1 MATNS
6 QRTHQRSSQ
15 PTNQPTNQPTDQP
28 TDQPV
33 DQRSGRRTPQ
43 RADTVFVGGKVFTGT
58 GPAPIEAA
66 VAVAD
71 GRILAVADAATVRSL
86 VDADTEVVDLA
97 GGLLVPGFQDAHVH
111 PAVAGVQMLGCDL
124 SEGHSIE
131 EYLAVVAAYA
141 EAHPGT
147 GWIRGGGWSMD
158 VFPGGTPTRS
168 MLDAVLR
175 DRPVLLT
182 NRDGHGAWVNTRA
195 LQLAGVDATTTDPV
209 DGRIERE
216 ADGTPAGTLQEG
228 AVELVARHVPLAT
241 PDEAHA
247 GLLAAQEHLFS
258 LGVTSWQDAMIGAF
272 PGNPDNYDVYL
283 RAAREGSLR
292 ARVVGALWWDRER
305 GLEQIPDLEERRRT
319 GRVGRFD
326 ATSVKIMQDGIAENF
341 TAGLL
346 EPYLDACGCATGN
359 SGLSFIDPQVLT
371 EAVSRLDRAG
381 FQLHFHALGDRAVR
395 EVLDALAEAR
405 EANGA
410 NDNRHH
416 LAHLQLVHP
425 DDVERFA
432 ELGAAANIQA
442 LWAAHEPQMDEL
454 TIPFLGPERAALQY
468 PFGDLQRAGTRL
480 VAGSDWSV
488 SSPNPLWGIHVAVNR
503 SVPDEAPDSPE
514 PFEPMPPFFPEQA
527 LTLAQA
533 LTAYT
538 AGSAW
543 VNHLDEVTGT
553 VEVGKY
559 ADLVVLDRD
568 PFAHPPLE
576 IADTRVLRTY
586 IDGEPVFTASD
597 RPASD

>member
-1 MATNS
+1 MGNT
-6 QRTHQRSSQ
+6 R
-15 PTNQPTNQPTDQP
+15 
-28 TDQPV
+28 
-33 DQRSGRRTPQ
+33 Q
-43 RADTVFVGGKVFTGT
+43 RADIVFVGGRVFTGT
-58 GPAPIEAA
+58 SPTPIDAA
-66 VAVAD
+66 VAVAG

-86 VDADTEVVDLA
+86 ADADTEIVDLE

-111 PAVAGVQMLGCDL
+111 PAMAGVQMLSCDL
-124 SEGHSIE
+124 SEERTIDG
-131 EYLAVVAAYA
+131 YLAVVAAFA
-141 EAHPGT
+141 EAHPDAA
-147 GWIRGGGWSMD
+147 WIRGGGWSMD
-158 VFPGGTPTRS
+158 VFPGGTPTRA
-168 MLDAVLR
+168 MLDAVVP

-195 LQLAGVDATTTDPV
+195 LRAAGVDGATPDPA

-216 ADGTPAGTLQEG
+216 EDGSPAGTLQEG
-228 AVELVARHVPLAT
+228 AMDLVARHVPLAT

-272 PGNPDNYDVYL
+272 PGNPDNYGVYL

-305 GLEQIPDLEERRRT
+305 GLEQIPELEERRS
-319 GRVGRFD
+319 GGQVGRFN
-326 ATSVKIMQDGIAENF
+326 ATSVKMMQDGIAENF
-341 TAGLL
+341 TAGML
-346 EPYLDACGCATGN
+346 EPYLDGCGCATGN
-359 SGLSFIDPQVLT
+359 SGLSFIDPEVLT
-371 EAVSRLDRAG
+371 AAVRLLDRSG
-381 FQLHFHALGDRAVR
+381 FQIHFHALGDRAVR

-405 EANGA
+405 AANGA

-416 LAHLQLVHP
+416 LAHLQIVHP
-425 DDVERFA
+425 DDIGRFA
-432 ELGAAANIQA
+432 DLDAAANIQA

-454 TIPFLGPERAALQY
+454 TIPFLGPERARLQY
-468 PFGDLQRAGTRL
+468 PFGDLQRAGARL

-503 SVPDEAPDSPE
+503 SVPDEAPNSPGT
-514 PFEPMPPFFPEQA
+514 FEPAAPFFPEQA
-527 LTLAQA
+527 LTLSQA

-568 PFAHPPLE
+568 PFAHPPME

-586 IDGEPVFTASD
+586 VDGELVFAATD
-597 RPASD
+597 

>member
-1 MATNS
+1 MGKTS
-6 QRTHQRSSQ
+6 
-15 PTNQPTNQPTDQP
+15 
-28 TDQPV
+28 
-33 DQRSGRRTPQ
+33 Q
-43 RADTVFVGGKVFTGT
+43 RADTVFVGGRVFTGT
-58 GPAPIEAA
+58 SPTPIDAA
-66 VAVAD
+66 VAVTD
-71 GRILAVADAATVRSL
+71 GRITAVADEAAVRSL
-86 VDADTEVVDLA
+86 ADAGTEVVDLA

-124 SEGHSIE
+124 SDERTIDG
-131 EYLAVVAAYA
+131 YLAVVAAFA
-141 EAHPGT
+141 AAHPDAA
-147 GWIRGGGWSMD
+147 WIRGGGWSMD
-158 VFPGGTPTRS
+158 VFPGGTPTRA
-168 MLDAVLR
+168 MLDAVVP

-195 LQLAGVDATTTDPV
+195 LEVAGVDAATPDPA

-216 ADGTPAGTLQEG
+216 ADGSPAGTLQEG
-228 AVELVARHVPLAT
+228 AVELVARHVPIAT
-241 PDEAHA
+241 PDEALA

-272 PGNPDNYDVYL
+272 PGNPDNYGVYL

-305 GLEQIPDLEERRRT
+305 GLEQIPELEERRLG
-319 GRVGRFD
+319 GRVGRFN

-346 EPYLDACGCATGN
+346 EPYLDGCGCATGN

-371 EAVSRLDRAG
+371 AAVSLLDRSG
-381 FQLHFHALGDRAVR
+381 FQIHFHALGDRAVR

-405 EANGA
+405 GANGA

-416 LAHLQLVHP
+416 LAHLQIVHP
-425 DDVERFA
+425 DDVKRFA
-432 ELGAAANIQA
+432 SLDAAANIQA

-454 TIPFLGPERAALQY
+454 TIPFLGPERARLQY
-468 PFGDLQRAGTRL
+468 PFGDLLRAGARL

-503 SVPDEAPDSPE
+503 SVPDEAPHSAGT
-514 PFEPMPPFFPEQA
+514 FEPMPPFFPEQA
-527 LTLAQA
+527 LTLSQA

-553 VEVGKY
+553 VEVGKC

-586 IDGEPVFTASD
+586 IDGELVFAATD
-597 RPASD
+597 

>member
-1 MATNS
+1 MSNN
-6 QRTHQRSSQ
+6 R
-15 PTNQPTNQPTDQP
+15 
-28 TDQPV
+28 
-33 DQRSGRRTPQ
+33 Q

-58 GPAPIEAA
+58 RPTPIDAA
-66 VAVAD
+66 VAIGG
-71 GRILAVADAATVRSL
+71 GRILAVADTATVHSL
-86 VDADTEVVDLA
+86 ADADTEVVDFA

-111 PAVAGVQMLGCDL
+111 PAVAGVQMLSCDL
-124 SEGHSIE
+124 SEERSIDG
-131 EYLAVVAAYA
+131 YLAVVAGYA
-141 EAHPGT
+141 KEHPEAA
-147 GWIRGGGWSMD
+147 WIRGGGWSMD
-158 VFPGGTPTRS
+158 VFPGGTPTRA
-168 MLDAVLR
+168 MLDAVVP
-175 DRPVLLT
+175 DRPVMLT

-195 LQLAGVDATTTDPV
+195 LELSGVDRTTADPA

-228 AVELVARHVPLAT
+228 AMDLVARHVPIAT

-272 PGNPDNYDVYL
+272 PGNPDNYGVYL

-305 GLEQIPDLEERRRT
+305 GLEQIPELEERRRT
-319 GRVGRFD
+319 GRVGRFN

-346 EPYLDACGCATGN
+346 EPYLDSCGCATAN
-359 SGLSFIDPQVLT
+359 SGLSFIDPEVLT
-371 EAVSRLDRAG
+371 EAVSRLDRSG

-395 EVLDALAEAR
+395 EVLDALDAAR
-405 EANGA
+405 TANGA

-416 LAHLQLVHP
+416 LAHLQIVHP
-425 DDVERFA
+425 DDIARFA
-432 ELGAAANIQA
+432 KLGAAANIQA

-468 PFGDLQRAGTRL
+468 PFGDLQRAGARL

-503 SVPDEAPDSPE
+503 AVPDEAPNATGT
-514 PFEPMPPFFPEQA
+514 FEPLPPFFPEQA

-568 PFAHPPLE
+568 PFAHPSEE
-576 IADTRVLRTY
+576 IAETRVLRTY
-586 IDGEPVFTASD
+586 LDGELVFAATD
-597 RPASD
+597 

>member
-1 MATNS
+1 MGKT
-6 QRTHQRSSQ
+6 R
-15 PTNQPTNQPTDQP
+15 
-28 TDQPV
+28 
-33 DQRSGRRTPQ
+33 Q
-43 RADTVFVGGKVFTGT
+43 RADIVFVGGRVFTGT
-58 GPAPIEAA
+58 SPTPIDAA
-66 VAVAD
+66 VAVGG
-71 GRILAVADAATVRSL
+71 GRIIAVADAATVRSL
-86 VDADTEVVDLA
+86 ADADTEVVDLA

-124 SEGHSIE
+124 SEERTIDG
-131 EYLAVVAAYA
+131 YLAVVAEFAA
-141 EAHPGT
+141 AHPDAV
-147 GWIRGGGWSMD
+147 WIRGGGWSMD
-158 VFPGGTPTRS
+158 VFPGGTPTRA
-168 MLDAVLR
+168 MLDAVVP

-195 LQLAGVDATTTDPV
+195 LEAAGVDRTTPDPA

-216 ADGTPAGTLQEG
+216 EDGSPAGTLQEG
-228 AVELVARHVPLAT
+228 AVELVAHHVPIAS
-241 PDEAHA
+241 PDEALA

-272 PGNPDNYDVYL
+272 PGNPDNYGVYL

-319 GRVGRFD
+319 GQVGRFN
-326 ATSVKIMQDGIAENF
+326 ATSVKMMQDGIAENF
-341 TAGLL
+341 TAGML
-346 EPYLDACGCATGN
+346 EPYLDGCGCATNN
-359 SGLSFIDPQVLT
+359 SGLSFIDPKVLT

-381 FQLHFHALGDRAVR
+381 FQIHFHALGDRAVR

-405 EANGA
+405 GANGA

-416 LAHLQLVHP
+416 LAHLQVVHP
-425 DDVERFA
+425 DDIARFA
-432 ELGAAANIQA
+432 SLDAAANIQA

-454 TIPFLGPERAALQY
+454 TIPFLGPERARLQY
-468 PFGDLQRAGTRL
+468 PFGDLQRAGARL

-503 SVPDEAPDSPE
+503 SVPDEAPNATGT
-514 PFEPMPPFFPEQA
+514 FEPAPPFFPEQA
-527 LTLAQA
+527 LTLSQA

-553 VEVGKY
+553 VEEGKY

-586 IDGEPVFTASD
+586 IDGELVFAATD
-597 RPASD
+597 